1 MPPRLARIT
10 IYPIKSLDGITVD
23 EVAILPSGCLENDRR
38 FALFDAN
45 GRFVNGKRTTG
56 VHNVRAAYDLAN
68 MRVRLHDTAHNHTA
82 EFSLADSQAEIGVWL
97 SETISIS
104 CALAEN
110 AAAGFPDD
118 TDAPGPT
125 LISTATLR
133 EVTRWFPG
141 LTLDETRRRFRAN
154 LEIDGVDPFWEDQLV
169 GPAGTQV
176 PFRIGN
182 IDWFGINPCQRCVVP
197 TRASDTGQTMPLFQ
211 KTFAA
216 NRQSTLPSWV
226 PPDRFN
232 HFYRLAVNTRLARH
246 MPPAILRV
254 GDVLSPVSS
263 RPTQSTQPT

>member
-1 MPPRLARIT
+1 MPARLHRIT
-10 IYPIKSLDGITVD
+10 IYPIKSLDGVAVD
-23 EVAILPSGCLENDRR
+23 EVEVLPSGCLANDRR
-38 FALFDAN
+38 FALFDAD
-45 GRFVNGKRTTG
+45 GRFVNGKRTAAI
-56 VHNVRAAYDLAN
+56 HYIRAAYDLAN
-68 MRVRLHDTAHNHTA
+68 LRVQLRDTARDHDT
-82 EFSLADSQAEIGVWL
+82 EFSLADSQIEIGAWL
-97 SETISIS
+97 SEAIGIPCLLKESATS
-104 CALAEN
+104 
-110 AAAGFPDD
+110 GFPDD

-133 EVTRWFPG
+133 EITRWFPG

-169 GPAGTQV
+169 GPTGTQV

-182 IDWFGINPCQRCVVP
+182 IDWLGINPCQRCVVP

-216 NRQSTLPSWV
+216 NRQSTLPPWA
-226 PPDRFN
+226 PADRFN

-246 MPPAILRV
+246 VPPAILQV

-263 RPTQSTQPT
+263 RPAQSTQPT